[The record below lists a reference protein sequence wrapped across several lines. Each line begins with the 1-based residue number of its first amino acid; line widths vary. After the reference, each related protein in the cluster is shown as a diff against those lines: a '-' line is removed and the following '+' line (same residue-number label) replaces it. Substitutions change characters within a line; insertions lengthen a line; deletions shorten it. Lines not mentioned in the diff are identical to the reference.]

1 MDLLN
6 YEEDEE
12 IIAQVEKSTKINS
25 EEVLDLSSSSSSSLA
40 HERRATEGSGQILR
54 SFEESSLGAST
65 SARRIASK
73 LFNRQ
78 QDDSSKRTST
88 GFTSVSSLNKRQR
101 EDVPLTNNITDDK
114 MIPLSSSHY
123 PPPPPPPPPPPS
135 VQYVDE
141 KQSTSD
147 FHHNKRMRRELGL
160 TDSNLDKETLPS
172 THIVSAGSLRGEW
185 RPSFQQNDS
194 ETVATGKNKV
204 VGKMWSHETG
214 TAVAVHELSRA
225 AKSRHSIQSVAAA
238 AIAASASLSAEHSVN
253 IKTKAQTYAKYG
265 W

>member
-6 YEEDEE
+6 YEEEDEE
-12 IIAQVEKSTKINS
+12 IIAQVEKSKSTKINS
-25 EEVLDLSSSSSSSLA
+25 EELEKDLSSSSSSSLA
-40 HERRATEGSGQILR
+40 LQRRATEGSGQILR

-114 MIPLSSSHY
+114 MITLSSSHY
-123 PPPPPPPPPPPS
+123 PPPPPPS

-147 FHHNKRMRRELGL
+147 FHQMDKRMRRELGL
-160 TDSNLDKETLPS
+160 TDSNLDKEILPS

-194 ETVATGKNKV
+194 ETVATGRNKV

>member
-1 MDLLN
+1 
-6 YEEDEE
+6 
-12 IIAQVEKSTKINS
+12 
-25 EEVLDLSSSSSSSLA
+25 
-40 HERRATEGSGQILR
+40 
-54 SFEESSLGAST
+54 
-65 SARRIASK
+65 
-73 LFNRQ
+73 
-78 QDDSSKRTST
+78 
-88 GFTSVSSLNKRQR
+88 
-101 EDVPLTNNITDDK
+101 
-114 MIPLSSSHY
+114 
-123 PPPPPPPPPPPS
+123 
-135 VQYVDE
+135 
-141 KQSTSD
+141 
-147 FHHNKRMRRELGL
+147 MRRELGL

-194 ETVATGKNKV
+194 ETVATGRNKV

>member
-6 YEEDEE
+6 YEEEDEE

-25 EEVLDLSSSSSSSLA
+25 VFLGEMNLSSSSSSLA
-40 HERRATEGSGQILR
+40 LERRATEGSGQILR

-123 PPPPPPPPPPPS
+123 PPPPPPS

-147 FHHNKRMRRELGL
+147 FHQMDKRMRRELGL

-194 ETVATGKNKV
+194 ETVATGRNKV